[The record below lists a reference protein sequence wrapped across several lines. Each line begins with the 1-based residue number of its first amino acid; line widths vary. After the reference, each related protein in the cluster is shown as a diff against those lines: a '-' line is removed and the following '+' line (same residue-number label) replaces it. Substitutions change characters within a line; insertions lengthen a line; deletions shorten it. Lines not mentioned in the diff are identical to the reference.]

1 LSDEQRRA
9 WEDHYRL
16 EQAIRGNHD
25 LSDEYVVE
33 PQLFQSPIPAS
44 HARYHHRQL
53 QTDRHAAEQRA
64 NRLKRRTAG
73 SRPSRSTL
81 ALSELA
87 NEMEMDEAELEKLRR
102 DEEAVELRLTDAVA
116 TEVGYLYLVGEL
128 GLQERWRDDFEASNL
143 DLVQTQTENGVYVE
157 HVEDEHVEIE
167 QEREL

>member
-1 LSDEQRRA
+1 
-9 WEDHYRL
+9 
-16 EQAIRGNHD
+16 
-25 LSDEYVVE
+25 VVE